1 MTRAELLAR
10 RGVSARLRRRRAP
23 TMPIHAL
30 RVAAFTGCVLAGCHA
45 AAQVP
50 TDPAVLQQR
59 LADKLAQPFL
69 RLAAWHTDLA
79 AAKQAAAASGK
90 LLFVHCT
97 RSFSPCGTSIR
108 CEREVLG
115 APAFAAFAGDVVL
128 YCHVTAHVDPAADR
142 LLAAWR
148 GSGWPHHVVL
158 DATGR
163 VLGTHESHR
172 DKSVEAFRDL
182 VARARQFLADDVA
195 DERAIAAIRA
205 RQLARGLDVGAL
217 TLADARRL
225 FAAAGELPAEQA
237 AQLAA
242 HVTDL
247 EIADV
252 LTRYD
257 RFDPA
262 QQAKAGAE
270 FHVMHRQ
277 GKRPHGRNAARDFWG
292 GIVLRVESIDEP
304 DLALHQE
311 ALAAFEQRFGSERG
325 YQDFLAKR
333 RQAFVDLQRKAGA
346 PPTAR

>member
-1 MTRAELLAR
+1 MRLTAR
-10 RGVSARLRRRRAP
+10 TFAVGSIL
-23 TMPIHAL
+23 
-30 RVAAFTGCVLAGCHA
+30 LAGC
-45 AAQVP
+45 
-50 TDPAVLQQR
+50 
-59 LADKLAQPFL
+59 
-69 RLAAWHTDLA
+69 
-79 AAKQAAAASGK
+79 
-90 LLFVHCT
+90 
-97 RSFSPCGTSIR
+97 
-108 CEREVLG
+108 
-115 APAFAAFAGDVVL
+115 
-128 YCHVTAHVDPAADR
+128 
-142 LLAAWR
+142 
-148 GSGWPHHVVL
+148 
-158 DATGR
+158 
-163 VLGTHESHR
+163 
-172 DKSVEAFRDL
+172 
-182 VARARQFLADDVA
+182 
-195 DERAIAAIRA
+195 
-205 RQLARGLDVGAL
+205 GLDPDSSPRPIPEVEQRAL
-217 TLADARRL
+217 
-225 FAAAGELPAEQA
+225 
-237 AQLAA
+237 
-242 HVTDL
+242 VDL